1 MRSSPWETAG
11 SLHFFGVAVTAAVR
25 GARVRRGAVPFRLHP
40 PMDWGDGKGCA
51 PSMSNEA
58 PLPQSRSRGIVE
70 HLKASQI
77 WRDYERAFSEA
88 TGLPLGLRPV
98 ETFQFPLAG
107 HRNENPFCALL
118 AQTNKSCAACLQMQ
132 EQIAEAAKTEA
143 QTLRCFAGLC
153 DTAIPVRIGNN
164 LIAFLQTGQVMLHQ
178 PSQKE
183 FKRVTRQLLD
193 WGREIDVGRLEE
205 AYFQTRVVSKRQY
218 ESIVRLLAIFAQHL
232 AQLSNQLLVRE
243 EKAEAP
249 MIARARAYIAE
260 HQSEEVSL
268 KEVARAVNTSAFYFC
283 KMFKQATGLTFTDYL
298 ARVRVEKV
306 KNLLLNPHKRVS
318 EAAFEAG
325 FQSLS
330 QFNRVFK
337 KVEGLSPSDYREK
350 LHPGSESGR
359 GG

>member
-1 MRSSPWETAG
+1 
-11 SLHFFGVAVTAAVR
+11 
-25 GARVRRGAVPFRLHP
+25 
-40 PMDWGDGKGCA
+40 
-51 PSMSNEA
+51 MSNEI
-58 PLPQSRSRGIVE
+58 PLPQSRSKSIVE

-77 WRDYERAFSEA
+77 WRDYEKAFAEA

-107 HRNENPFCALL
+107 QKNENPFCALL
-118 AQTNKSCAACLQMQ
+118 ARTNKSCSACLQMQ
-132 EQIAEAAKTEA
+132 QQIAEAAKVEA

-153 DTAIPVRIGNN
+153 DTAIPVRVGEN
-164 LIAFLQTGQVMLHQ
+164 LIAFLQTGQVLLHR
-178 PSQKE
+178 PS
-183 FKRVTRQLLD
+183 KRETRQLLA
-193 WGREIDVGRLEE
+193 WGGEIDLKRIEE

-218 ESIVRLLAIFAQHL
+218 ESIIRLLAIFAQHL
-232 AQLSNQLLVRE
+232 AALSNQLMVRE
-243 EKAEAP
+243 EKAESP
-249 MIARARAYIAE
+249 MIARARTYIAD
-260 HQSEEVSL
+260 HQSEELSL

-283 KMFKQATGLTFTDYL
+283 KMFKQAIGLTFTDYL

-337 KVEGLSPSDYREK
+337 KIEGLSPSDYREQ
-350 LHPGSESGR
+350 LHTPGPPAPI
-359 GG
+359 